1 MLFGAIATGGL
12 IWYRLFG
19 GPMEGTA
26 WDIQMKADS
35 VFSFS
40 RHDRLIFERGK
51 LRTEKH
57 RQKFLSPGAYTAKS
71 VGGDVDAL
79 WSAAMTDDSRGTM
92 TWHGLVRGDTI
103 EGVAIL
109 VTKDGREKRFTFTG
123 KRA

>member
-1 MLFGAIATGGL
+1 VKRILFGAIAAAGIL
-12 IWYRLFG
+12 YYRLFG

-26 WDIQMKADS
+26 WDIQLKADS
-35 VFSFS
+35 FFSFS
-40 RHDRLIFERGK
+40 HHDKLVFEKGK
-51 LRTEKH
+51 LRTEG
-57 RQKFLSPGAYTAKS
+57 RPEAGAYTSKS

-92 TWHGLVRGDTI
+92 TWHGLVRGDMI

-109 VTKDGREKRFTFTG
+109 VTKDGREKRYTFSG